1 MNNITYNFTGPV
13 KAVVINH
20 GDHAY
25 DQVFYDPKTLQNLE
39 NDLYKID
46 DYLTRLGVFQNLWYH
61 VMDKETNFTQT

>member
-1 MNNITYNFTGPV
+1 MVTMLMTKSSN
-13 KAVVINH
+13 
-20 GDHAY
+20 
-25 DQVFYDPKTLQNLE
+25 PKTLQNLE